1 MTKRLYEVAKE
12 YGVSTTIV
20 RKTLEDHQ
28 IKAGNFIS
36 IDDKMKGILDAAFKK
51 GPKGDAKA
59 DRKPERKPES
69 RPERKTEKKQEHKT
83 TGEGNSRTV
92 NETSRQN
99 KNRKQS
105 NPRRQNSQNRTP
117 DPR

>member
-28 IKAGNFIS
+28 IKAGNFTS

-51 GPKGDAKA
+51 GPKGDA
-59 DRKPERKPES
+59 
-69 RPERKTEKKQEHKT
+69 
-83 TGEGNSRTV
+83 
-92 NETSRQN
+92 RQTA
-99 KNRKQS
+99 NRKGS
-105 NPRRQNSQNRTP
+105 RKANRKEKRKRNRNIKRQGKEIAEQ
-117 DPR
+117 

>member
-28 IKAGNFIS
+28 IKAGNFTS

-51 GPKGDAKA
+51 G
-59 DRKPERKPES
+59 
-69 RPERKTEKKQEHKT
+69 H
-83 TGEGNSRTV
+83 
-92 NETSRQN
+92 
-99 KNRKQS
+99 
-105 NPRRQNSQNRTP
+105 
-117 DPR
+117 

>member
-20 RKTLEDHQ
+20 RKTIEDHQ
-28 IKAGNFIS
+28 IKAGNFTS

-69 RPERKTEKKQEHKT
+69 RPERKTEKKNLELFRVIPVYFRDLCRCRGKKKLTCWQK
-83 TGEGNSRTV
+83 S
-92 NETSRQN
+92 
-99 KNRKQS
+99 
-105 NPRRQNSQNRTP
+105 
-117 DPR
+117 